1 MANEARAQLLDS
13 VHDDFR
19 NVSERVIDCHIKNVR
34 RKIALAALDW
44 GPLVLDAITSGGSSS
59 TGVGVVA

>member
-19 NVSERVIDCHIKNVR
+19 NVSERVIDRHIKNVR
-34 RKIALAALDW
+34 R
-44 GPLVLDAITSGGSSS
+44 
-59 TGVGVVA
+59 